1 MVGENMDR
9 PAVFLDRD
17 GTLNEEV
24 GYLSRPEDLALIPGA
39 GAAVRRINQA
49 GMAAVVISNQSG
61 VARGYFDEVTLG
73 SIHQRLREEL
83 EKEGASLDG
92 IYYCPHHPEG
102 VVEEYRKECGCR
114 KPELGMI
121 RKAVQELAVEL
132 SNSYMVGDHIKDIRL
147 AVNAGMRSVMI
158 MTGHGK
164 DVWARAGEAEQSL
177 PDHVAEDLAAAVD
190 WILADRS
197 RHEK

>member
-1 MVGENMDR
+1 MDR

-83 EKEGASLDG
+83 EKVGASLDG

-114 KPELGMI
+114 KPEIGMI